1 MLSGHDP
8 ACFKREGVTPS
19 IGGWMFKILT
29 IALLSAL
36 VATSAF
42 AAEPRVSAVAAP
54 PAMLAPLPASTVGRV
69 VAERV
74 VGRDAYRYQWPGV
87 YFDAAF
93 EGPALYFSVGPG
105 ETILDVVVDGQ
116 TRATLTKPA
125 GLYRID
131 GLDEGR
137 HAVRI
142 RVVTESQAGPDRFDG
157 FALPEGSKALPAIRA
172 ARQIEFIGDS
182 HTVGYGNTS
191 PSRECTQAEIWATTD
206 NSRAYGPLMAGVYDA
221 DYRVN
226 AISGRGIVRNYN
238 GSPGDTLPTAYPFAL
253 FDKQTQDTDP
263 AWRPQLVVISLGTN
277 DFSTPLNPGEKWSTR
292 AELRA
297 DYVRTYVAFVQGLR
311 ARYPQARFL
320 LWATDGAEGEIQAQ
334 VREVVARLRA
344 AGEARVDFVPVS
356 GLAMTGCQWHPS
368 ETDDRNIAD
377 VLAGAIEGYA
387 DLWATTAR

>member
-1 MLSGHDP
+1 MFRIL
-8 ACFKREGVTPS
+8 VT
-19 IGGWMFKILT
+19 
-29 IALLSAL
+29 ALLSAL

-42 AAEPRVSAVAAP
+42 AAEPRVSAVTAP
-54 PAMLAPLPASTVGRV
+54 PPILAPLPASTVGRV
-69 VAERV
+69 VVERV
-74 VGRDAYRYQWPGV
+74 GGRDVYRHQWPGV

-105 ETILDVVVDGQ
+105 ETILHVVVDGQ
-116 TRATLTKPA
+116 ARATLAKPA

-131 GLDEGR
+131 GLGEGR

-142 RVVTESQAGPDRFDG
+142 QVATESQAGPNRFDG
-157 FALPEGSKALPAIRA
+157 FALPEGSKALPAVRP

-191 PSRECTQAEIWATTD
+191 PSRDCTQAEIWATTD
-206 NSRAYGPLMAGVYDA
+206 NSRAYGALTAERHGA

-253 FDKQTQDTDP
+253 FDRKTRDADP

-292 AELRA
+292 ADLRV
-297 DYVRTYVAFVQGLR
+297 DYERTYVAFVQGLR
-311 ARYPQARFL
+311 VRYPQARFL
-320 LWATDGAEGEIQAQ
+320 LWSTDGAEGEIQ
-334 VREVVARLRA
+334 VRARNVAASLRA
-344 AGEARVDFVPVS
+344 AGETRVDFVAID

-368 ETDDRNIAD
+368 EADDRRIAD
-377 VLAGAIEGYA
+377 ALAVAIEG
-387 DLWATTAR
+387 DPDVWATTAR

>member
-1 MLSGHDP
+1 
-8 ACFKREGVTPS
+8 
-19 IGGWMFKILT
+19 MFKILAT
-29 IALLSAL
+29 ALLSAL

-42 AAEPRVSAVAAP
+42 AGEPRVSAVATP
-54 PAMLAPLPASTVGRV
+54 PATLAPLPASTVGRV
-69 VAERV
+69 VTERV
-74 VGRDAYRYQWPGV
+74 GGRDVYRYQWPGV

-93 EGPALYFSVGPG
+93 EGTALYFSVGPG
-105 ETILDVVVDGQ
+105 ETILDVGVDGQ

-131 GLDEGR
+131 GLGEGR

-142 RVVTESQAGPDRFDG
+142 RVVTESQAGPNWFDG
-157 FALPEGSKALPAIRA
+157 FALPEGSKALPAVRP

-182 HTVGYGNTS
+182 HTVGYGNIS
-191 PSRECTQAEIWATTD
+191 PSRDCTQAEIWATTD
-206 NSRAYGPLMAGVYDA
+206 NSRAYGALTAGRYGA

-253 FDKQTQDTDP
+253 FDKQTQDADP

-292 AELRA
+292 GELRA
-297 DYVRTYVAFVQGLR
+297 DYVRTYVGFVQGLR

-334 VREVVARLRA
+334 VREVVAHLRA
-344 AGEARVDFVPVS
+344 AGEARVGFVAVD

-368 ETDDRNIAD
+368 EVDDRRIAD
-377 VLAGAIEGYA
+377 ALSAAIDDDA
-387 DLWATTAR
+387 DVWATTAR